1 MITVHKFGGAS
12 VRDAASV
19 KNAASIIKSL
29 PGEHLV
35 IVVSAMGKTTNALEK
50 VLESHFN
57 KNGNKQQLIDEVET
71 FHLRIIDELF
81 PSGHEALK
89 NTVHNYIAEISW
101 AMEEDSGKGYNFLY
115 DQVVSVGELISSAI
129 LSACLNAT
137 GIEVKWTDARNF
149 IRTDETWREGKILWE
164 ETCAEIQQ
172 HVSGSFQS
180 GSRIILTQ
188 GFIGC
193 TSENY
198 TTTLGR
204 EGSDYTAAILAYCL
218 PAESVTI
225 WKDVP
230 GVLSADPRY
239 FQDYVRFEEISYHD
253 AIELTYYGATVIHP
267 KTIKP
272 LENKNIPL
280 YVRSFNNPQSK
291 GTQINRDSTTRPKVP
306 SFILKPDQ
314 ILISISARDFS
325 FIAEANLSEL
335 FSLFARHKAK
345 INLMQNSAISFT
357 VCLDNDRMKIPSLLE
372 DLKKN
377 YSVLFNEHLNLYT
390 VRHYFPSTIETLY
403 KEKEVLLEQ
412 RSRTTAQLV
421 IREKT
426 S

>member
-19 KNAASIIKSL
+19 KNAASVIQSL
-29 PGEHLV
+29 KEDKMAV
-35 IVVSAMGKTTNALEK
+35 VVSAMGKTTNALEK
-50 VLESHFN
+50 VVESHF
-57 KNGNKQQLIDEVET
+57 KMDGRKQQLLDEIEKN
-71 FHLRIIDELF
+71 HLNIIEELF
-81 PSGHEALK
+81 PSGNEELK
-89 NTVHNYIAEISW
+89 NTVHNFFTETAW
-101 AMEEDSGKGYNFLY
+101 ALEEDSGKGYNFIY
-115 DQVVSVGELISSAI
+115 DQVVSAGELVSTSIVSAY
-129 LSACLNAT
+129 LNHI
-137 GIEVKWTDARNF
+137 GIKVKWADARNF
-149 IRTDETWREGKILWE
+149 IRTDETWREGKILWD
-164 ETCAEIQQ
+164 ETCKEIRQ
-172 HVSGSFQS
+172 HIESDFSSGEN
-180 GSRIILTQ
+180 IVLTQ

-218 PAESVTI
+218 NAQSVTI

-239 FQDYVRFEEISYHD
+239 FQDYVRFEQISYHD

-280 YVRSFNNPQSK
+280 YVRSFANPQSK
-291 GTQINRDSTTRPKVP
+291 GTQINRDAATRPKVP

-325 FIAEANLSEL
+325 FIAEENLSEL
-335 FSLFARHKAK
+335 FSLFAKHKAK

-357 VCLDNDRMKIPSLLE
+357 VCLDNDPLKIPALLD

-377 YSVLFNEHLNLYT
+377 YAILFNERLHLYT
-390 VRHYFPSTIETLY
+390 IRNYFPSTIEEFY

-412 RSRTTAQLV
+412 RSRNTAQLV
-421 IREKT
+421 VRQL
-426 S
+426 SS

>member
-19 KNAASIIKSL
+19 KNVASVIQSL
-29 PGEHLV
+29 KEDKMAV
-35 IVVSAMGKTTNALEK
+35 VVSAMGKTTNALEK
-50 VLESHFN
+50 VVESHF
-57 KNGNKQQLIDEVET
+57 KKDGRKQQLLDEIEKN
-71 FHLRIIDELF
+71 HLKIMDELF
-81 PSGHEALK
+81 PSGNEELK
-89 NTVHNYIAEISW
+89 NTVHNFFTEAAW
-101 AMEEDSGKGYNFLY
+101 AMEEDSGKGYNFIY
-115 DQVVSVGELISSAI
+115 DQVVSVGELVSTSIVSAY
-129 LSACLNAT
+129 LNHI
-137 GIEVKWTDARNF
+137 GIKVKWADARNF
-149 IRTDETWREGKILWE
+149 IRTDETWREGKILWD
-164 ETCAEIQQ
+164 ETCTEIRQ
-172 HVSGSFQS
+172 HIESVFSSGEK
-180 GSRIILTQ
+180 IVLTQ

-218 PAESVTI
+218 NAQSVTI

-239 FQDYVRFEEISYHD
+239 FQDYVRFEQISYHD

-272 LENKNIPL
+272 LENKIIPL
-280 YVRSFNNPQSK
+280 YVRSFANPQSK
-291 GTQINRDSTTRPKVP
+291 GTQINRDAATRPKVP

-325 FIAEANLSEL
+325 FIAEENLSEL

-357 VCLDNDRMKIPSLLE
+357 VCLDNDPLKIPALLE
-372 DLKKN
+372 DLKKH
-377 YSVLFNEHLNLYT
+377 YAILFNEKLSLYT
-390 VRHYFPSTIETLY
+390 IRNYFPSTIEEFY

-412 RSRTTAQLV
+412 RSRNTAQLV
-421 IREKT
+421 IR
-426 S
+426 SLPS

>member
-19 KNAASIIKSL
+19 KNAAAVIQSL
-29 PGEHLV
+29 KENKMAV
-35 IVVSAMGKTTNALEK
+35 VVSAMGKTTNALEK
-50 VLESHFN
+50 VVESHLRN
-57 KNGNKQQLIDEVET
+57 DGKKHKLLEEIESY
-71 FHLRIIDELF
+71 HLKIMAELF
-81 PSGHEALK
+81 PSGNDQLQ
-89 NTVHNYIAEISW
+89 NSVHNFFTEASW
-101 AMEEDSGKGYNFLY
+101 AMEEDTGKGYNFIY
-115 DQVVSVGELISSAI
+115 DQVVSMGELVSTLIVSTY
-129 LSACLNAT
+129 LNST
-137 GIEVKWTDARNF
+137 GIKVKWLDARNF
-149 IRTDETWREGKILWE
+149 IRTDETWREGKILWD

-172 HVSGSFQS
+172 HISGSFDS
-180 GSRIILTQ
+180 GEKIILTQ

-218 PAESVTI
+218 NAENVTI

-239 FQDYVRFEEISYHD
+239 FQDYIRFEQISYHD

-280 YVRSFNNPQSK
+280 YVRSFANPQSK
-291 GTQINRDSTTRPKVP
+291 GTQIMRHAATRPKVP

-325 FIAEANLSEL
+325 FIAEENLSEL
-335 FSLFARHKAK
+335 FSLFAGHKAK

-357 VCLDNDRMKIPSLLE
+357 VCLDNDPLKIPALLD
-372 DLKKN
+372 DLKRN
-377 YSVLFNEHLNLYT
+377 YAILFNEHLSLYT
-390 VRHYFPSTIETLY
+390 IRNYFPSTIEEFY

-412 RSRTTAQLV
+412 RSRNTAQLV
-421 IREKT
+421 IREHGN
-426 S
+426 

>member
-1 MITVHKFGGAS
+1 V
-12 VRDAASV
+12 
-19 KNAASIIKSL
+19 
-29 PGEHLV
+29 
-35 IVVSAMGKTTNALEK
+35 
-50 VLESHFN
+50 ESHLN
-57 KNGNKQQLIDEVET
+57 RNGNKQQLVDEIEA
-71 FHLRIIDELF
+71 FHLRILDELF
-81 PSGHEALK
+81 PSGNETLK
-89 NTVHNYIAEISW
+89 NTIHNYLAEILW

-291 GTQINRDSTTRPKVP
+291 GTQINRDATTRPKVP